1 MPRLL
6 ENKHIVIGVSGS
18 IACHKAVDLAS
29 KLTQEGALIDVVMT
43 PESTH
48 FVGPTAFQSITHR
61 PVATNL
67 FNPLSTTSM
76 EHIALAQRADA
87 ILVAPATANTIAKLA
102 LGLSDDML
110 SSTVLASSAP
120 VIVCPAMD
128 GHMYQNAATQEN
140 IKKLEATGKTM
151 AGPRKGH
158 LASGM
163 TGPGRMLEVSEIIGY
178 LKLALGR
185 SGDLSGRKILITA
198 GCTREAIDP
207 VRFISNHSSGKMGY
221 AIAEAAR
228 DRGANTTIIAGPNS
242 LPEPV
247 GVVVTKIVTAKEM
260 LEATVEKIRNSDVLI
275 MAAAVADWSP
285 STFSSQ
291 KLKKGSAYWEL
302 KLKKTTDI
310 LTQVRNEQVI
320 KVGFAAE
327 SENLFE
333 NATTKLKNKNLD
345 LIAANDITAEGS
357 GFESDTNRVFIID
370 SSGIVDDLGTLVKY
384 EVGWHILSR
393 VSKLLS

>member
-1 MPRLL
+1 
-6 ENKHIVIGVSGS
+6 
-18 IACHKAVDLAS
+18 
-29 KLTQEGALIDVVMT
+29 
-43 PESTH
+43 
-48 FVGPTAFQSITHR
+48 
-61 PVATNL
+61 
-67 FNPLSTTSM
+67 
-76 EHIALAQRADA
+76 
-87 ILVAPATANTIAKLA
+87 
-102 LGLSDDML
+102 
-110 SSTVLASSAP
+110 
-120 VIVCPAMD
+120 
-128 GHMYQNAATQEN
+128 
-140 IKKLEATGKTM
+140 
-151 AGPRKGH
+151 
-158 LASGM
+158 
-163 TGPGRMLEVSEIIGY
+163 
-178 LKLALGR
+178 
-185 SGDLSGRKILITA
+185 
-198 GCTREAIDP
+198 
-207 VRFISNHSSGKMGY
+207 
-221 AIAEAAR
+221 
-228 DRGANTTIIAGPNS
+228 
-242 LPEPV
+242 
-247 GVVVTKIVTAKEM
+247 M